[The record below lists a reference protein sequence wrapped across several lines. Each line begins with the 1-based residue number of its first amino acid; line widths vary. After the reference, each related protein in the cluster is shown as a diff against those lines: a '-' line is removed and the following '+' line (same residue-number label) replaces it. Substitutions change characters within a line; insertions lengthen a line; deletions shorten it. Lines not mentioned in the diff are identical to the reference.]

1 MLQLVKNSS
10 QILLLFYI
18 LSMTSCEESSSLEQV
33 KIKKSTIFEKAQNGI
48 ITEKQKVLIIEHI
61 AGKRYS
67 YVKVKSGTSTYWL
80 ATMLGDFKEGQN
92 YYYTEGIE
100 KTQYLSTELNRTFDR
115 IVLVTQLFSNSNQ
128 QVQTIQNTGPV
139 ALKSGSISIKSLIAK
154 SGELNGKRIQLTA
167 RIVKVNAAILDRNWY
182 HIQDGTL
189 NGYDLVF
196 TSTEEF
202 PVGHVVT
209 ITGVLSTNK
218 DFGAGYKYEIIVEN
232 ATSIK

>member
-48 ITEKQKVLIIEHI
+48 ITEKQEVQILEHI

-67 YVKVKSGTSTYWL
+67 YAKVKSGNTTYWL
-80 ATMLGDFKEGQN
+80 ATMLGNFQVGQK
-92 YYYTEGIE
+92 YFYTEGIE

-115 IVLVTQLFSNSNQ
+115 IVLVTQLFSSSNQ
-128 QVQTIQNTGPV
+128 QVEAIQNTGPV
-139 ALKSGSISIKSLIAK
+139 QAKPGSISIKELVGKSASL
-154 SGELNGKRIQLTA
+154 SGKQIQLTA
-167 RIVKVNAAILDRNWY
+167 RITKVNAAILERNWY

-196 TSTEEF
+196 TSAEEF
-202 PVGHVVT
+202 PVGHV
-209 ITGVLSTNK
+209 ITVKGTLSTNK
-218 DFGAGYKYEIIVEN
+218 DFGAGYKYEIIIEN
-232 ATSIK
+232 AISIK